1 MAALDPVHVEMGPA
15 EESVLTYQGVEE
27 EPVEGSALERIVAVR
42 EELAGAR
49 RPEAL
54 SQIRL

>member
-1 MAALDPVHVEMGPA
+1 MHVEMGPA